1 MTNTLHRLLDVAF
14 RIDSNAVLNDGVAA
28 QTSDSGVAANIK
40 RALTMLKAQAYD
52 DRSARFDYARVRASE
67 TYRAMR
73 ECTGRVNTFDPG
85 TLPTRQER
93 MAFWINLYN
102 ALILD
107 AVISFDVRDSV
118 TKDLGFFRRAAYRVG
133 GMRFSADDI
142 EHGILRGNRRHPL
155 FPFPQ
160 FSHDDPRL
168 AFSIQ
173 PMDVRIHAAL
183 NCASRS
189 CPPILVYDAA
199 HLDAQL
205 DQAMRAFV
213 NGAAQIN
220 STNGVICISRIF
232 QWYADD
238 FGGRE
243 GVIELILRGWNE
255 ELAQAWLEPNHA
267 KVRFEYSRYDW
278 RLNGLDNGYSLFKI
292 SSRHHPQ

>member
-1 MTNTLHRLLDVAF
+1 MTNTLNRLLDVVF
-14 RIDSNAVLNDGVAA
+14 RIDSNTVLNDGIVA
-28 QTSDSGVAANIK
+28 QTSDSGVAADIK
-40 RALTMLKAQAYD
+40 RALTLLKAEAYD
-52 DRSARFDYARVRASE
+52 DRSARFDYARVRAGE

-73 ECTGRVNTFDPG
+73 ECTVRLNDFDLVSL
-85 TLPTRQER
+85 TTREER

-107 AVISFDVRDSV
+107 AVICFDVHDSV

-155 FPFPQ
+155 LPFPQ
-160 FSHDDPRL
+160 FGRDDPRL
-168 AFSIQ
+168 TFSIK
-173 PMDVRIHAAL
+173 PMDARIHAAL

-213 NGAAQIN
+213 VSGVQIDLN
-220 STNGVICISRIF
+220 RAVVNVSPIF
-232 QWYADD
+232 RWYASD
-238 FGGRE
+238 FGGQE
-243 GVIELILRGWNE
+243 GILELMLRGWNK

-267 KVRFEYSRYDW
+267 KVRFEYSIYDW
-278 RLNGLDNGYSLFKI
+278 RLNELDNGHSLFKI